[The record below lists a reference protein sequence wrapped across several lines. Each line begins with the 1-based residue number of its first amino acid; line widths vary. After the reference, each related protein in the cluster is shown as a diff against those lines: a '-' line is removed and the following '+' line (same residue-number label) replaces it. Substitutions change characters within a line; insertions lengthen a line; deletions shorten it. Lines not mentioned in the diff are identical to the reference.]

1 MINRLTYLAA
11 GEPGYLLDPRCTML
25 REGFLGGYQ
34 FELIQT
40 LGDGGLQRY
49 KEVPAKNMFSHIHD
63 ANQYLCLALQPETRA
78 QSEAVQKNIARMQ
91 QLNRMRARNRTGL
104 E

>member
-1 MINRLTYLAA
+1 
-11 GEPGYLLDPRCTML
+11 
-25 REGFLGGYQ
+25 
-34 FELIQT
+34 
-40 LGDGGLQRY
+40 
-49 KEVPAKNMFSHIHD
+49 MFSHIHD